1 MNSRWR
7 WNRIAVAFAV
17 VIFVVFGW
25 LNSMPPARSVISYSP
40 HAGDIKLSLGNPK
53 IVSTYQQRKRFGFM
67 FGYTDGV
74 MGSVPNGKN
83 FLYFG
88 SAKTGPCTSQL
99 AGLTPLTQGVY
110 KLVPAPGNPL
120 RIAQAECR
128 ALLKPSGQNPG
139 VNITP
144 CTTPVTGPFAGPYDR
159 DYLGGGPVMRISDGQ
174 QEGILIIYHSEFQYG
189 EPREGKA
196 NLFFGTLGMA
206 ISSDNG
212 KTFQKLGQIIQPH
225 PSRQEWINTHCE
237 TVLSV
242 GNGPFILGDKDAQ
255 PIDPSNADPE
265 TSYIYVFYIDW
276 QSDDCG
282 GQQCLAVARANL
294 AEVMRA
300 AFHHDQKAV
309 PHLFKKYY
317 KGKFAEAAATGR
329 PDNSLPS
336 GLYTHV
342 LKQNFSPS
350 IIYDS
355 MTLQAILATQAGP
368 NGIELRASNRL
379 TQWSE
384 KPLYA
389 LNEATSGEG
398 FAVRYPSLVRI
409 TGEEG
414 QPQTWLFY
422 SHAPVNQQ
430 TWGNTTFMAR
440 PVLTAIP

>member
-7 WNRIAVAFAV
+7 WNRIAVAFVV

-25 LNSMPPARSVISYSP
+25 LNSMPLAKSVISYSP
-40 HAGDIKLSLGNPK
+40 HAGDIKLTLGNPK
-53 IVSTYQQRKRFGFM
+53 TVSTYQQRKRFGFM

-120 RIAQAECR
+120 SIAQAECR

-139 VNITP
+139 ENITP

-159 DYLGGGPVMRISDGQ
+159 DYLGGGPVMRIRDGQ

-189 EPREGKA
+189 EPRHGKA

-206 ISSDNG
+206 ISIDDG
-212 KTFQKLGQIIQPH
+212 KTFEKLGQIIQPY

-237 TVLSV
+237 TALSV

-276 QSDDCG
+276 QPDECD

-300 AFHHDQKAV
+300 AFHHD
-309 PHLFKKYY
+309 
-317 KGKFAEAAATGR
+317 
-329 PDNSLPS
+329 
-336 GLYTHV
+336 
-342 LKQNFSPS
+342 
-350 IIYDS
+350 
-355 MTLQAILATQAGP
+355 
-368 NGIELRASNRL
+368 
-379 TQWSE
+379 
-384 KPLYA
+384 
-389 LNEATSGEG
+389 
-398 FAVRYPSLVRI
+398 
-409 TGEEG
+409 
-414 QPQTWLFY
+414 
-422 SHAPVNQQ
+422 
-430 TWGNTTFMAR
+430 
-440 PVLTAIP
+440 